1 MINRQAS
8 ELIPGQAVGNFTKAN
23 GIAVEFMGSENLPIQ
38 EEKNTMENI
47 LMTRK
52 TDSDLP
58 DGNQVKNQ
66 LDIGKMENN
75 MALEHINQMSIK
87 LIMDSGKMAST

>member
-1 MINRQAS
+1 
-8 ELIPGQAVGNFTKAN
+8 
-23 GIAVEFMGSENLPIQ
+23 MGSENLPIQ